1 VQAILGRVELGQEGV
16 ELLVALEYDI
26 EKLGAFGM
34 LVAVKA
40 IATKVC
46 TLNRTDQAT
55 IVRECE

>member
-55 IVRECE
+55 I